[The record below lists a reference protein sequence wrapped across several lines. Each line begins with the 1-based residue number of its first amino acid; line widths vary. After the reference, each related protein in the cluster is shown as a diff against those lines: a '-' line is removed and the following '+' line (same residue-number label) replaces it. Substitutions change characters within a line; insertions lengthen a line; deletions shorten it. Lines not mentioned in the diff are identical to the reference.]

1 MIIRIAGYQVPAP
14 SMKIEPRILA
24 HVRGG
29 RKVKHVAVEKC
40 NTWYEVIGFSFQCP
54 YLAAE

>member
-1 MIIRIAGYQVPAP
+1 VNKARENIY
-14 SMKIEPRILA
+14 
-24 HVRGG
+24 VRGG